1 MQSQCRCIRIEALII
16 VLLVFAVTRANAQA
30 SPTRSMAVAQL
41 QSMQIDPTIERLLQF
56 SADGDLVTVDRLLS
70 TGVSALEAEPVRRV
84 TPLHNAAAQGHLKI
98 VARLVEMGADPNATD
113 WNGATPLVN
122 AAYGGHAAVIV
133 FLAAHG
139 TNVNVIGGKRSP
151 LVSAVQANS
160 LETVVA
166 LLSLGANPRQ
176 SDVDG
181 QTPLAAAELAKR
193 TAIVSRLRMA
203 IGAVP

>member
-1 MQSQCRCIRIEALII
+1 MPLKPQNICNKAVVV
-16 VLLVFAVTRANAQA
+16 VLLAFLVPLLHAQA
-30 SPTRSMAVAQL
+30 LPARTAAIAQL
-41 QSMQIDPTIERLLQF
+41 QSMQIEPTVERLLQF
-56 SADGDLVTVDRLLS
+56 SADGDAVMVNRLLS
-70 TGVSALEAEPVRRV
+70 AGISARAADSTRQV
-84 TPLHNAAAQGHLKI
+84 TALHNAAALGHLKI
-98 VARLVEMGADPNATD
+98 VTLLIELGADPNATD
-113 WNGATPLVN
+113 WRGATPLVN
-122 AAYGGHAAVIV
+122 AAYGGHSAVV
-133 FLAAHG
+133 TYLAAHG
-139 TNVNVIGGKRSP
+139 ANVNVTGSKRSP

-166 LLSLGANPRQ
+166 LLSLGANPTQ

>member
-1 MQSQCRCIRIEALII
+1 MPLKPQNICNKAVVV
-16 VLLVFAVTRANAQA
+16 VLLAFLVPLLHAQA
-30 SPTRSMAVAQL
+30 LPARTAAIAQL
-41 QSMQIDPTIERLLQF
+41 QSMQIEPTVERLLQF
-56 SADGDLVTVDRLLS
+56 SADGDAVMVNRLLS
-70 TGVSALEAEPVRRV
+70 AGISARAADSTRQV
-84 TPLHNAAAQGHLKI
+84 TALHNAAAQGHLKI
-98 VARLVEMGADPNATD
+98 VVRLVEMGADPNATD

-122 AAYGGHAAVIV
+122 AAYGGRAAVIV

-139 TNVNVIGGKRSP
+139 ANVNVIGGKRSP
-151 LVSAVQANS
+151 LVSAVKANS

-166 LLSLGANPRQ
+166 LLSLGANPTQ

-181 QTPLAAAELAKR
+181 QTLLAAAELAKR

>member
-1 MQSQCRCIRIEALII
+1 MQCQCRCIRIEALII

-98 VARLVEMGADPNATD
+98 VARILEMGADPNATD
-113 WNGATPLVN
+113 
-122 AAYGGHAAVIV
+122 
-133 FLAAHG
+133 
-139 TNVNVIGGKRSP
+139 
-151 LVSAVQANS
+151 
-160 LETVVA
+160 
-166 LLSLGANPRQ
+166 
-176 SDVDG
+176 
-181 QTPLAAAELAKR
+181 
-193 TAIVSRLRMA
+193 
-203 IGAVP
+203 